1 LRILFAFCWA
11 SALLAQTPAPPAQP
25 IPYSH
30 KQHAGDLKLA
40 CKMCHRNPDPGE
52 MMGYPPPAICMQCHS
67 AIKTE
72 SPAIQKIAAA
82 AKENR
87 EIRWAR
93 VYEIPMYV
101 AFSHRNHLAAGNT
114 CQECHGK
121 VAEREVLYREG
132 NISMGGCMD
141 CHRVKKV
148 SNDCGLCHEP
158 R

>member
-1 LRILFAFCWA
+1 LRTLFLLCTTAVLFAQ
-11 SALLAQTPAPPAQP
+11 SPSPPPQP

-30 KQHAGDLKLA
+30 KLHAGDLKLA

-52 MMGYPPPAICMQCHS
+52 MMGFPPAATCMQCHS
-67 AIKTE
+67 AIKTD

-87 EIRWAR
+87 EIRWVR
-93 VYEIPMYV
+93 VYEIPFYV
-101 AFSHRNHLAAGNT
+101 AFSHRTHLEAGNN
-114 CQECHGK
+114 CQDCHGK
-121 VAEREVLYREG
+121 VIERDALYREG

-141 CHRVKKV
+141 CHRIKKAP
-148 SNDCGLCHEP
+148 NDCSFCHDP